1 MNQPTL
7 TKAITELKKRHQEL
21 DNEQLQKYTGG
32 RRPTVRYEVDHYN
45 L

>member
-1 MNQPTL
+1 MNQL
-7 TKAITELKKRHQEL
+7 TTKRQIMELKERHQEL

>member
-1 MNQPTL
+1 MNQL
-7 TKAITELKKRHQEL
+7 TTKKKIMELKERHQEL

-32 RRPTVRYEVDHYN
+32 RRPTVRYEVDNYN